1 MSNTFKNQAEL
12 LKITDVLPIL
22 TDKFVVDFANSIQV
36 VNDHIRVQKQRTGFF
51 SRLADSLTGSGAARQ
66 TEINANLTNG
76 LESSLQWL
84 GELSESLA
92 QSNYAIVCVNNRLNT
107 LKHDVAK
114 IAHYSADTRQL
125 LNALSVQV
133 AERCGRLEHEVARIG
148 MVQSVQLNLEQVFSK
163 WGAGKYQHFSFANRC
178 YAVLEEL
185 HWGAFGDFYRSNAS
199 TDDKQ
204 RFLEIAKN
212 KVIDQLT
219 KDINVACTTRIEAHD
234 WLAMPSSPNA
244 ATLVDA
250 LSYLGDAA
258 NDVQQPFIYS
268 ATQQPKQ
275 LPLRMPRLCSADR
288 LGEAMLH
295 EVFGGRA
302 YD

>member
-1 MSNTFKNQAEL
+1 MSIKQTLDKDIVDSL
-12 LKITDVLPIL
+12 DILPML
-22 TDKFVVDFANSIQV
+22 ADKFVVDFVNGIHV
-36 VNDHIRVQKQRTGFF
+36 TNDHIRVQKQRTGFV
-51 SRLADSLTGSGAARQ
+51 SRFADGLTGSGAARQ
-66 TEINANLTNG
+66 TEMNANFANG
-76 LESSLQWL
+76 VESSLKWL

-92 QSNYAIVCVNNRLNT
+92 QSNYVIVCVNNRLNT

-148 MVQSVQLNLEQVFSK
+148 MVQSVQLHLEHVFSK
-163 WGAGKYQHFSFANRC
+163 WGAGKYQHFSVANRC
-178 YAVLEEL
+178 YAALEEL
-185 HWGAFGDFYRSNAS
+185 HWGAFGDFYRSNVSA
-199 TDDKQ
+199 DDKK

-212 KVIDQLT
+212 KAIDQLT
-219 KDINVACTTRIEAHD
+219 KDVNATCTTRLEAHD
-234 WLAMPSSPNA
+234 WLAMPTSPNA
-244 ATLVDA
+244 ATFMDA
-250 LSYLGDAA
+250 LTYLGDAA
-258 NDVQQPFIYS
+258 NDVKQPFIYS

-302 YD
+302 YV